1 MCPDQRT
8 VLVVDDDSAIRDSLS
23 ELLQDE
29 GFQVATAENG
39 QQALQ
44 FLRANNAP
52 CLVLLDLMM
61 PVMDGFEF
69 IDQQR
74 GDPTLAAIPVVV
86 ITAAGDHRSRG
97 VQARQVLP
105 KPIRAETL
113 INTVRF
119 YC

>member
-8 VLVVDDDSAIRDSLS
+8 ILVVDDDSAIRDSLS

-29 GFQVATAENG
+29 GYLVARAQNG
-39 QQALQ
+39 QQALE
-44 FLRANNAP
+44 FLRANGAP
-52 CLVLLDLMM
+52 CLILLDLMM

-74 GDPTLAAIPVVV
+74 GDPALAGIPVVV

-113 INTVRF
+113 MTTVRL